1 MEEVVTNVISEEA
14 LEKVAGGLKLPPITL
29 KTALIAAGVT
39 IGAIGA
45 VGATSAIAVETYKH
59 YKKNKKDATKD

>member
-14 LEKVAGGLKLPPITL
+14 LEKVAGGLKLPPLTL

-39 IGAIGA
+39 VGVISA
-45 VGATSAIAVETYKH
+45 VGATTAATVGAYKH
-59 YKKNKKDATKD
+59 YKKIKKA

>member
-39 IGAIGA
+39 VGVISA
-45 VGATSAIAVETYKH
+45 VGTATAATVGAYKH
-59 YKKNKKDATKD
+59 YKKIKKA

>member
-39 IGAIGA
+39 VGVISAVGTTTAVA
-45 VGATSAIAVETYKH
+45 VGAYKH
-59 YKKNKKDATKD
+59 HKKIKKA